1 MDKIGQNT
9 VKQNVGLIA
18 DGATSCTE
26 LAAHYAQA
34 IERTDSNIHAWDHYD
49 KKSALARAAKLDD
62 LITRNDP
69 VGALHGIPV
78 GVKDIFDTVDFPT
91 CLGSPIHA
99 QRQPVKDCHV
109 IEKLKAANAS
119 IMGKTVTTEFAFLH
133 PSKTHNPHDSTY
145 SPGGSSSGSAAAVA
159 AGQIPLAIGS
169 QTGGSVIRP
178 ASFCGVHGYKP
189 TRGLISRSGVLE
201 TSTTLDHVGLFANH
215 LEDMAVLTDVIC
227 GYDPAD
233 NASIQQAPPDIAG
246 AYHRPATKPP
256 SVVWVDMPYNDR
268 YSDDASR
275 LFETLI
281 SDLGTSIQRI
291 KAPDAFAEYLVAHK
305 TIYDYEIIRALDDEI
320 QNHWDKISKTAQPI
334 FEQAKART
342 EQQYRDALET
352 RQSAIEWFDDFFKQY
367 DAILTPSAISVAPLM
382 GSTGDSIC
390 CLIWTLCGLPCINL
404 PILTGENNLPV
415 GVQLVG
421 ARYSD
426 SDLFQTARYIEEL
439 TS

>member
-1 MDKIGQNT
+1 MCNIDKNT
-9 VKQNVGLIA
+9 VKQNVDLIA
-18 DGATSCTE
+18 RNAISCSE
-26 LAAHYAQA
+26 LAAHYAKT
-34 IERTDSNIHAWDHYD
+34 IERTDDNTNAWDHYYE
-49 KKSALARAAKLDD
+49 KTALARAAELDD
-62 LITRNDP
+62 IKSHSI
-69 VGALHGIPV
+69 GALHGIPV
-78 GVKDIFDTVDFPT
+78 GVKDIFDSIDFPT
-91 CLGSPIHA
+91 CQGSPIHA
-99 QRQPVKDCHV
+99 QRQPAKDCHV
-109 IEKLKAANAS
+109 IENLKAANAL

-133 PSKTHNPHDSTY
+133 PSKTHNPHDSAY

-159 AGQIPLAIGS
+159 AGQVPLAIGS

-215 LEDMAVLTDVIC
+215 LEDMAVLTDTLC

-233 NASIQQAPPDIAG
+233 NASIQHPPPDITG
-246 AYHRPATKPP
+246 AYHRPVTKPP
-256 SVVWVDMPYNDR
+256 SIVWVDMPYSDR

-291 KAPDAFAEYLVAHK
+291 KAPDAFTEYLVAHK
-305 TIYDYEIIRALDDEI
+305 TIYDYEIIRALDDQI

-342 EQQYRDALET
+342 KQQYREALEN

-421 ARYSD
+421 ARCRD
-426 SDLFQTARYIEEL
+426 SDLFQTAGYIEEL
-439 TS
+439 MS